1 MDKREKAIRWS
12 AVAAVALLAAVAGWV
27 SYTHALDVVRA
38 YGQQGYVA
46 YAYPATT
53 DGMIYVSS
61 MVLLDAAWRRIR
73 SHWLAWTT
81 LVLGILITGAVNA
94 WSGLAW
100 GPIGAVISA
109 WPAAALVL
117 GYELLMLLIRNA
129 QKRPETQ
136 ETQVLSGTLSINE
149 IREREGFPP
158 FPAMGFGG
166 IDPESAPSIRSIMK
180 SDRVGFDKAKER
192 REALLNGQNH
202 Q

>member
-61 MVLLDAAWRRIR
+61 MVLLDAAWRGIR
-73 SHWLAWTT
+73 SHWLAWVT

-94 WSGLAW
+94 WSGLAY
-100 GPIGAVISA
+100 GPIGALISA

-129 QKRPETQ
+129 QKRPETP
-136 ETQVLSGTLSINE
+136 ETQVLLSAPE
-149 IREREGFPP
+149 
-158 FPAMGFGG
+158 PAAPLPGRSFGG
-166 IDPESAPSIRSIMK
+166 IDGAELPSIRAIMK
-180 SDRVGFDKAKER
+180 AEGLGFDRAKEH
-192 REALLNGQNH
+192 REALANGQKH
-202 Q
+202 

>member
-27 SYTHALDVVRA
+27 SYTHALDVVRT
-38 YGQQGYVA
+38 YGQSGYVA

-61 MVLLDAAWRRIR
+61 MVLLDAAWRGIR
-73 SHWLAWTT
+73 AHRLAWAGLT
-81 LVLGILITGAVNA
+81 LGIVVTGAVNA
-94 WSGLAW
+94 WSGLAF

-129 QKRPETQ
+129 AQERPEAPESQTLPAFSLPPPP
-136 ETQVLSGTLSINE
+136 VPLAVSG
-149 IREREGFPP
+149 
-158 FPAMGFGG
+158 AAFGG
-166 IDPESAPSIRSIMK
+166 IKSDQVPSIRSLQK
-180 SDRVGFDKAKER
+180 DLGVNFYKAREH
-192 REALLNGQNH
+192 REAMLNGAAT
-202 Q
+202 